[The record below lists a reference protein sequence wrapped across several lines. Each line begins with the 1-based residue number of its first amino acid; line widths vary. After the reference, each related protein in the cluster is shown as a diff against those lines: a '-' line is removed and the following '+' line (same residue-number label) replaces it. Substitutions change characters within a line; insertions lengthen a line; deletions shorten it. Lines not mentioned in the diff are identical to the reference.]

1 MNQYDDTK
9 DAARCLPFKKLTLVC
24 AAASVL
30 LSGCGGSSSSPGD
43 MEGRHLDSDVETEGR
58 LVVFDQDS
66 AAVKVLDLD
75 TEEVLSMHPLSG
87 EAPRLYA
94 SPDKRYAVIIQRSDG
109 LVSFLDSGLY
119 TEDHGDHLHDYVED
133 PTLLSFSLSGSKPT
147 HYTPHEDH
155 AAIFFDGLEGV
166 TSSVMLLSDASI
178 GAGDIV
184 GELSLSN
191 NMHGAAKLIDEQ
203 LFTTYR
209 DPSITETTLPAAVE
223 RYSFSDGALT
233 FEHRYSEAC
242 PRLHGSAAT
251 DSFITFGCSD
261 GVLVVDLTQTSY
273 PAIKLSNPGSLLEDS
288 RIGSLYSHPD
298 VDDFVGVAK
307 NQFFVINMNSPSDPY
322 QELPVPDGVS
332 RIAQGFSTHAETFY
346 ILGDDGNLY
355 LFDVDADWSASDPVK
370 VMDVQ
375 TEDEVGVTPA
385 ITVSQV
391 EDVLFIL
398 HSSGQQVL
406 EVESQTGEILRTIN
420 LDFTASSL
428 AWLGLSEGH
437 AHEHD
442 H

>member
-9 DAARCLPFKKLTLVC
+9 DRSLCFPFKKRALAC
-24 AAASVL
+24 AAVSVL
-30 LSGCGGSSSSPGD
+30 LSGCDGSSSSSGD
-43 MEGRHLDSDVETEGR
+43 TGHLDSDVETEGR

-66 AAVKVLDLD
+66 SAIKVLDLD

-87 EAPRLYA
+87 DAPSLYA
-94 SPDKRYAVIIQRSDG
+94 SPDKRYAVIIQRSDDV
-109 LVSFLDSGLY
+109 VSFLDSGLY
-119 TEDHGDHLHDYVED
+119 TEDHGDHLHDYAED
-133 PTLLSFSLSGSKPT
+133 PALLSFSLNGSQPT
-147 HYTPHEDH
+147 HYMPHEDH
-155 AAIFFDGLEGV
+155 AAIFFDGQEGV

-203 LFTTYR
+203 FFTTYR
-209 DPSITETTLPAAVE
+209 DPSITDTTLPAAVD

-233 FEHRYSEAC
+233 FEHRYSEPC

-261 GVLVVDLTQTSY
+261 GVLTIDLTQTDY
-273 PAIKLSNPGSLLEDS
+273 PATKLNNPESLLEGG
-288 RIGSLYSHPD
+288 RIGSLYAHPD
-298 VDDFVGVAK
+298 VDDFVGVAGD
-307 NQFFVINMNSPSDPY
+307 QFFVINMSNPSDPY
-322 QELPVPDGVS
+322 QELSLPDGVS
-332 RIAQGFSTHAETFY
+332 RIAQGFSTHAEIFY

-355 LFDVDADWSASDPVK
+355 LFNVGADWSASDPVK
-370 VMDVQ
+370 IMDAL
-375 TEDEVGVTPA
+375 TDDDVTPA

-420 LDFTASSL
+420 LDFTASRL
-428 AWLGLSEGH
+428 AWLGLSEGD
-437 AHEHD
+437 AHD
-442 H
+442 HDH